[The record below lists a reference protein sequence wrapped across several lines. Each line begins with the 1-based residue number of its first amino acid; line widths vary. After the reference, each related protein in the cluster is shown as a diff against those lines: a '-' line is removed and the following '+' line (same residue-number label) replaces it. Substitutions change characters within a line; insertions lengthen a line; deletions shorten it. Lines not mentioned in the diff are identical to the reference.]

1 MVWEIL
7 DKIYKYKL
15 KMARKNQ
22 ISNSGIAN
30 QSGLEIFATTTTFN
44 GEYVNWGDAFAL
56 GSLLNNTTDYALTL
70 GEEDPS
76 FEALVNSPATNV
88 NSWMRFHTPS
98 SVYYNAV
105 SAPTGGSG
113 YYTFEGD
120 ASGLKTSHSGM
131 YQKLE
136 LITGVEYQI
145 TVKTSASAS
154 GANTGILY
162 ANTYTPNQDTFIL
175 NSTASVSYPVGKD
188 DNELLTSL
196 FTAITGRD
204 VLVIYF
210 TGLSSS
216 LAESKIISVS
226 IKEKQDYL
234 TPIYAEDK
242 WGNDHKV
249 LRRNLDNT
257 EQL

>member
-1 MVWEIL
+1 MGREQ
-7 DKIYKYKL
+7 
-15 KMARKNQ
+15 Q
-22 ISNSGIAN
+22 ITGNGIAN
-30 QSGLEIFATTTTFN
+30 QSGLEVFATTTTFN

-56 GSLLNNTTDYALTL
+56 GSLLNNTTAYALTL

-88 NSWMRFHTPS
+88 NSWMRFYTPS

-120 ASGLKTSHSGM
+120 GSGLKTSHSGM

-136 LITGVEYQI
+136 LIKGLEYQI

-162 ANTYTPNQDTFIL
+162 ANTYTPLTEAGDIFDLT
-175 NSTASVSYPVGKD
+175 STASVSYPVGKD

-196 FTAITGRD
+196 FTARTGRD

-249 LRRNLDNT
+249 LRRNLDNPT
-257 EQL
+257 FNT